1 MDEIKAALN
10 TQSRMTV
17 FRRLRKLDYIYSCSH
32 REKYYSLKQIAKY
45 SEYGLWI
52 HKSVLFSKHG
62 TLKNTLQ
69 ILLDQSFKGDTASEF
84 NEILKIK
91 IDMHNYGRY
100 NNYIKRR
107 YTMQSIQEYVPVT
120 KAKTNLLEMVR
131 KIKDSDDAI
140 AITKNGIPEVVLI
153 SMDRFDGLLE
163 TLEILSDEKAMKSIR
178 KSIKEAD
185 KGMWLDYDEVFTE

>member
-1 MDEIKAALN
+1 
-10 TQSRMTV
+10 
-17 FRRLRKLDYIYSCSH
+17 
-32 REKYYSLKQIAKY
+32 
-45 SEYGLWI
+45 
-52 HKSVLFSKHG
+52 
-62 TLKNTLQ
+62 
-69 ILLDQSFKGDTASEF
+69 
-84 NEILKIK
+84 
-91 IDMHNYGRY
+91 
-100 NNYIKRR
+100 
-107 YTMQSIQEYVPVT
+107 MQLIQEYVPVT
-120 KAKTNLLEMVR
+120 KAKTNLLDIVR